1 MAALA
6 SELAMVMHNNFELRF
21 KVPTPKELEK
31 IRRIH
36 RDMSEAELAKRRT
49 VIQSAEQFL
58 EMVESG
64 ELPPEALP
72 ELFRRRLA
80 SVFGEAD
87 DAN

>member
-1 MAALA
+1 MTALA
-6 SELAMVMHNNFELRF
+6 AELQMVVTNHFELRF

-36 RDMSEAELAKRRT
+36 RDMSDAELAKRKS
-49 VIQSAEQFL
+49 VLQGAEQFL

-72 ELFRRRLA
+72 ERFRRRLA

-87 DAN
+87 DNS